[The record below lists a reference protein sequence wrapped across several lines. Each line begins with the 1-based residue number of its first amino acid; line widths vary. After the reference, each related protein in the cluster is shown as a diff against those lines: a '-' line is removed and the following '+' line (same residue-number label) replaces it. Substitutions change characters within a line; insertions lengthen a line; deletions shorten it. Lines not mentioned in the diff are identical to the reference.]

1 MQGVDLDDMLEKIVA
16 EDPRYQREAYL
27 FVREAL
33 DHTQKK
39 LTKQERG
46 SVRHVSGQELLEG
59 IREFAVNQYGPMT
72 VTLLNDWGIC
82 RCEDFG
88 EIVFN
93 LVERNVL
100 AKTEKDT
107 REDFARGYSF
117 HDAFVRPF
125 LPPSRQDLPSSN
137 QLEVQHGKPA
147 QRKLQ

>member
-1 MQGVDLDDMLEKIVA
+1 MLEKIIA
-16 EDPRYQREAYL
+16 EDPRYKREAYH

-46 SVRHVSGQELLEG
+46 TVRHVSGQELLEG
-59 IREFAVNQYGPMT
+59 IREFAVGQYEPMT
-72 VTLLNDWGIC
+72 VTLFDDWGVS

-100 AKTEKDT
+100 AKTESDT
-107 REDFARGYSF
+107 RQDFVGGYNF

-125 LPPSRQDLPSSN
+125 LPPSRQNLPSARP
-137 QLEVQHGKPA
+137 LEAPRGNPA

>member
-1 MQGVDLDDMLEKIVA
+1 MEGVDLDDMLEKIVA

-46 SVRHVSGQELLEG
+46 SVRHISGQELLEG
-59 IREFAVNQYGPMT
+59 IREFAVNQYGPMA
-72 VTLLNDWGIC
+72 VMLLNDWGIS

-100 AKTEKDT
+100 AKTEKDS
-107 REDFARGYSF
+107 RGDFTGAYSF

-125 LPPSRQDLPSSN
+125 LPPSQQDLPSCDP
-137 QLEVQHGKPA
+137 LDVQHGKPA